1 MFTKT
6 ILLRRK
12 RRLRVIRII
21 LVIGALLVFSP
32 LLLSLFVITL
42 EEVITGKT
50 VGENNSIM
58 GFFLLLAMGPVVFF
72 AVPALILFT
81 LMLLV
86 LLYDAVVIALEVKKS
101 FDEDEEGE
109 GEAWDEDDDEG
120 DDEGGGWSRNE
131 HDPPL

>member
-72 AVPALILFT
+72 AVPALILLKIT
-81 LMLLV
+81 VVSV
-86 LLYDAVVIALEVKKS
+86 LHDLIVLFKRSK
-101 FDEDEEGE
+101 EDRVDGVDGE
-109 GEAWDEDDDEG
+109 MFE
-120 DDEGGGWSRNE
+120 
-131 HDPPL
+131 

>member
-32 LLLSLFVITL
+32 MLLSLFVMTIEEIT
-42 EEVITGKT
+42 TGKT

-58 GFFLLLAMGPVVFF
+58 GFFLLLSMGPVVIF

-101 FDEDEEGE
+101 FDEDEENADE
-109 GEAWDEDDDEG
+109 GKAWDEG
-120 DDEGGGWSRNE
+120 DDEGGGWFRNE

>member
-1 MFTKT
+1 LFTKT

-86 LLYDAVVIALEVKKS
+86 LLYDAVVIALEVKRS
-101 FDEDEEGE
+101 FDEDEENADE
-109 GEAWDEDDDEG
+109 GKAWDEG
-120 DDEGGGWSRNE
+120 DDEGGGWFRNE

>member
-86 LLYDAVVIALEVKKS
+86 LLYDSVVIALEVKKS

-120 DDEGGGWSRNE
+120 DYEGGGWSRNE

>member
-1 MFTKT
+1 LFTKT

-50 VGENNSIM
+50 G
-58 GFFLLLAMGPVVFF
+58 AKTT
-72 AVPALILFT
+72 ALW
-81 LMLLV
+81 
-86 LLYDAVVIALEVKKS
+86 AS
-101 FDEDEEGE
+101 F
-109 GEAWDEDDDEG
+109 
-120 DDEGGGWSRNE
+120 SC
-131 HDPPL
+131 

>member
-101 FDEDEEGE
+101 FDEDEEN
-109 GEAWDEDDDEG
+109 A
-120 DDEGGGWSRNE
+120 
-131 HDPPL
+131 

>member
-101 FDEDEEGE
+101 FDEDEENADE
-109 GEAWDEDDDEG
+109 GKAWDEG
-120 DDEGGGWSRNE
+120 DDEGEGWFRNE

>member
-101 FDEDEEGE
+101 FDEDEEGA
-109 GEAWDEDDDEG
+109 GEACDEAWRRGRRRGRGLVSE
-120 DDEGGGWSRNE
+120 
-131 HDPPL
+131 

>member
-120 DDEGGGWSRNE
+120 DYEGGGWSRNE